1 MIRHCLLTCRK
12 EPGYNDV
19 SEPAVSLRHNS
30 CRGADL
36 DSPVVSQTPEENS
49 FFNPEI
55 SEKNRGETFRVV
67 EVAGVLDSHV
77 TMCVHTFLVH

>member
-1 MIRHCLLTCRK
+1 MIGHCSLTYRK

-19 SEPAVSLRHNS
+19 SEPTVSPRYNS

-36 DSPVVSQTPEENS
+36 DSLVVSETSEEDS
-49 FFNPEI
+49 FFNPAI

-67 EVAGVLDSHV
+67 EVTGVLGSHV
-77 TMCVHTFLVH
+77 TMFVHTFLVP